1 MPEPNQARTGQPQP
15 LWLPVNDVAR
25 PRLGMSPELLL
36 SAVEAGQLPLRIASY
51 GRRGLKFV
59 NRADVERLEAQEG
72 GAS

>member
-1 MPEPNQARTGQPQP
+1 MPEPNQTQHGP

-36 SAVEAGQLPLRIASY
+36 SAVEAGQLPLRIATF

-59 NRADVERLEAQEG
+59 NRADVERLEALEG
-72 GAS
+72 AAR